1 MLCAWHGGFGPGVLA
16 TVVSLLGAD
25 FFLMAPQFA
34 FGPKSAADWAGMGM
48 FLMLGIALSYLVESI
63 HGAKRKVE
71 SYAQEIAHQRE
82 WLRVTLTS
90 IGDAVIAT
98 DTAGRVTFLNRVA
111 QSLTGWKPD
120 AALGQ
125 PMDKVFAIVNEHSR
139 KPVANPVSRVL
150 REKVVVGLSNHTVLI
165 GQDGK
170 EIPIDDSAAP
180 IESEQGSILGA
191 VLVFRDIT
199 ERRQAEQALKDA
211 DRRKDEFLAVL
222 AHELRNPLAPIR
234 NAVQIMK
241 VRGLADAELRGARDV
256 VERQVQQM
264 ARLVDDLLDVSRIG
278 RGKITL
284 RTEVVDLGAIVN
296 RAVETVRPL
305 INEQK
310 HELLVTLAPEPV
322 LLEADPTRLEQ
333 ILANLLNNAAKYT
346 DRGGHINLTV
356 RRQANDVEVQVRDT
370 GIGISADM
378 LPRIF
383 DMFVQADQR
392 SNRAKGGLGIGLTL
406 VRRLVE
412 MHGGSIMAHSAGS
425 GQGSEFVVRLPLASI
440 PQRGINAEA
449 PRCSCSSAS
458 VRRRVLVVDDNKDAA
473 ETLAAVLRL
482 RGHEVQVAFDGVTA
496 LAAAQAS
503 RPDFILLDLGMPGMD
518 GYEVAQHL
526 REQPARRQTVLV
538 ALTGWGQE
546 EDRRRS
552 QEAGFDFHMVKPVEP
567 DMVDALLGGTS
578 RSDAAECLH
587 PVALNQS

>member
-1 MLCAWHGGFGPGVLA
+1 MLCAWHGGLGPGVLA
-16 TVVSLLGAD
+16 TVVSLLAAD
-25 FFLMAPQFA
+25 FFLMAPQFT
-34 FGPKSAADWAGMGM
+34 FGPKAAADWAGMGM

-63 HGAKRKVE
+63 HRAKRKVE

-150 REKVVVGLSNHTVLI
+150 REKVVVGMANHTILI

-180 IESEQGSILGA
+180 IESEQGGILGA

-234 NAVQIMK
+234 NAVQLMK

-264 ARLVDDLLDVSRIG
+264 ARLVDDLLDVSRIS

-284 RTEVVDLGAIVN
+284 RKEVVDLGAIVN

-310 HELLVTLAPEPV
+310 QELLVTLPPEPV
-322 LLEADPTRLEQ
+322 LLEADQTRLEQ

-346 DRGGHINLTV
+346 DRSGHINLTV
-356 RRQANDVEVQVRDT
+356 RRQANDVEVHVSDT

-392 SNRAKGGLGIGLTL
+392 SNRSKGGLGIGLSL

-412 MHGGSIMAHSAGS
+412 MHGGSITAHSAGS
-425 GQGSEFVVRLPLASI
+425 GQGSEFVVRLPLVSI
-440 PQRGINAEA
+440 PQKGVNTVAS
-449 PRCSCSSAS
+449 RCSSRS

-473 ETLAAVLRL
+473 ETLGALLRL
-482 RGHEVQVAFDGVTA
+482 RGHEVQVAFDGATA
-496 LAAAQAS
+496 LAAARAS

-518 GYEVAQHL
+518 GYEVAQQL
-526 REQPARRQTVLV
+526 REQPALRHTVLV

-546 EDRRRS
+546 DDRRRS
-552 QEAGFDFHMVKPVEP
+552 QAAGFDFHMVKPVEP
-567 DMVDALLGGTS
+567 DLVDALLADTS
-578 RSDAAECLH
+578 RSDAAEALQ
-587 PVALNQS
+587 PVALNRS